1 MMFYFKEIFKIGEKE
16 YLNSVVGMQLNG
28 EYVAAYMGNQ
38 LQLHS
43 VIIFYIFYDLQVEL
57 NQFKKIFNQLLE
69 TANEN
74 RESILFPS
82 QDNND
87 GKITS
92 FSLIKDYLVYS
103 TDVS

>member
-1 MMFYFKEIFKIGEKE
+1 MFYFKEIFKIGEKE

-57 NQFKKIFNQLLE
+57 NQFKKIFNQSYLKQLMKIENQFYFHHKTITMEKLLVF
-69 TANEN
+69 
-74 RESILFPS
+74 L
-82 QDNND
+82 
-87 GKITS
+87 
-92 FSLIKDYLVYS
+92 
-103 TDVS
+103 